1 MFPSAVLFV
10 GFLAGC
16 WLCCLAD
23 AARTPAAEFPGVRK
37 PVWITVIAVTFI
49 VGAIAWIAAR
59 TSRRIWHWSLPS
71 GDDPAPADYNALNV
85 GWYRHQPTTA
95 AEGFLAAE
103 AQARHPSSQ
112 SKNAPGRP
120 VPIGPDDDP
129 EFLRLLAE
137 RIRRE
142 Q

>member
-10 GFLAGC
+10 AFLAGC

-23 AARTPAAEFPGVRK
+23 AVRTPAAEFPGVRK

-49 VGAIAWIAAR
+49 FGAIAWVAAR
-59 TSRRIWHWSLPS
+59 TSRRIWYWSLR
-71 GDDPAPADYNALNV
+71 PADQAAPTGYDVPNV
-85 GWYRHQPTTA
+85 GWYQHQPTTA
-95 AEGFLAAE
+95 AEEFLAAE

-112 SKNAPGRP
+112 SRNAPGRP

>member
-10 GFLAGC
+10 LFLAGC
-16 WLCCLAD
+16 WLYCLAD
-23 AARTPAAEFPGVRK
+23 AVRTPAAEFPGVRK

-49 VGAIAWIAAR
+49 FGAIAWIAAR
-59 TSRRIWHWSLPS
+59 TSQRIWYWAFRSA
-71 GDDPAPADYNALNV
+71 DQPAPAGYDALNV
-85 GWYRHQPTTA
+85 GWYPHQPATA
-95 AEGFLAAE
+95 AEEFLAAE

-112 SKNAPGRP
+112 SRNAPGRAIP
-120 VPIGPDDDP
+120 VGPDDDP

-137 RIRRE
+137 RIRGE